1 LNLSLDLTGYDEGSN
16 APDGSKK
23 DKRLRIYG
31 TAKNLATLESLS
43 VEAIDFTY
51 ASEPGV
57 TYRQTFI
64 PPVAYDAIG
73 EKNLVSIPE
82 PPAPVPDDEDGI
94 TRLESGGCNAGFN
107 VGLSAAAL
115 GVWGL
120 LAALAK
126 RLLSSRGSRE
136 L

>member
-1 LNLSLDLTGYDEGSN
+1 M
-16 APDGSKK
+16 
-23 DKRLRIYG
+23 RG
-31 TAKNLATLESLS
+31 TAKNLATLKSLS

-73 EKNLVSIPE
+73 EKNLVNLPEE
-82 PPAPVPDDEDGI
+82 PPVPAPEDEDGT
-94 TRLESGGCNAGFN
+94 TRRENGGCNAG
-107 VGLSAAAL
+107 LSAAMFLFAL
-115 GVWGL
+115 LTL
-120 LAALAK
+120 LLLFVGGW
-126 RLLSSRGSRE
+126 RLLRRGRR